1 MSAMPEQPARPRFAT
16 LLARG
21 LTRRCPWCGDRR
33 AYFTGWF
40 RKQERCRACA
50 MPWRRGDVGFEL
62 GAATMNTIITFA
74 IVIVGVAIGV
84 ISTAPDVAVVPI
96 VGFLVVACIVVPI
109 VIYPMTYTLWQ
120 ALDIAVRTEDATPPR
135 RRSGAVREDGGG
147 AAGTDGR
154 KA

>member
-1 MSAMPEQPARPRFAT
+1 MPEQPARPRFAT

-40 RKQERCRACA
+40 RKQERCGACA

-84 ISTAPDVAVVPI
+84 IATAPDVAVAPI
-96 VGFLVVACIVVPI
+96 IAFLVVTCIVVPI
-109 VIYPMTYTLWQ
+109 VIYPMSYTLWQ
-120 ALDIAVRTEDATPPR
+120 ALDIAVRSEDTAPPR
-135 RRSGAVREDGGG
+135 RRSAVSPDRGTGVTDTDGG
-147 AAGTDGR
+147 